1 VFGAIGHECSQVTLL
16 PFYLRRSLIG
26 VRTGNWTQMTALWQ
40 DVRDGF
46 RLCDELI
53 GTAPWTQALQAHAT
67 IEEGTATGQIVLQ
80 VA

>member
-1 VFGAIGHECSQVTLL
+1 
-16 PFYLRRSLIG
+16 
-26 VRTGNWTQMTALWQ
+26 MTALWQ